1 MCRESTYGSASVL
14 RLAFGPVP
22 GRELGRC
29 GAGRRPWGGLDWLAM
44 SPARKRPEK
53 KAPTPPEQDVVEK
66 QDPDHTEDEFLC
78 DLERATTN
86 DSKRKLAK
94 AARRG

>member
-1 MCRESTYGSASVL
+1 
-14 RLAFGPVP
+14 
-22 GRELGRC
+22 
-29 GAGRRPWGGLDWLAM
+29 M

-66 QDPDHTEDEFLC
+66 QDPDHTEDEFLR